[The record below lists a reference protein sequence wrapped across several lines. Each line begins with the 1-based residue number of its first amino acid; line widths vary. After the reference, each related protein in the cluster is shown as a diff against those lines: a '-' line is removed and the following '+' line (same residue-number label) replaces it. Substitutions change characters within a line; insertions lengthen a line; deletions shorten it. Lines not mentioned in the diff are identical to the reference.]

1 MIPLKNR
8 DGSTRADPARPTLA
22 DGAVRHVG
30 DPVAFVV
37 AETQVQA
44 RDAAELIEVDYD
56 ALPAAAHLATAM
68 DAGQPQIWPEAPNNR
83 AFDWEV
89 GNKEK
94 TDALF
99 ASAARVVK
107 STIENNRV
115 IRSEEH
121 TSKLKSLIRISY

>member
-1 MIPLKNR
+1 MRISDWSSDVCSSDLLKAAGIGNLPCMIPLKNR

-68 DAGQPQIWPEAPNNR
+68 DAGDR
-83 AFDWEV
+83 
-89 GNKEK
+89 
-94 TDALF
+94 
-99 ASAARVVK
+99 K
-107 STIENNRV
+107 STRLN
-115 IRSEEH
+115 SSH
-121 TSKLKSLIRISY
+121 

>member
-1 MIPLKNR
+1 MRISDWSSDVCSSDLLKAAGIGNLPCMIPLKNR

-56 ALPAAAHLATAM
+56 AL
-68 DAGQPQIWPEAPNNR
+68 
-83 AFDWEV
+83 
-89 GNKEK
+89 
-94 TDALF
+94 
-99 ASAARVVK
+99 
-107 STIENNRV
+107 
-115 IRSEEH
+115 RSEERRVG
-121 TSKLKSLIRISY
+121 TACVSTCRARWWQDQ